1 MPAIQATGPMA
12 AIPYLSF
19 CSFGSMDC
27 AVGNC
32 RGMPIQAPIDKLGRE
47 KGCDNQRSYTGYG

>member
-1 MPAIQATGPMA
+1 MA